1 MSRPMVILGLLAL
14 LILGGVLLYFLRP
27 ARVTEPS
34 PLPGRLQTTGEF
46 TIPEGYTFV
55 HLRVVGFCEDAD
67 LQMIEF
73 VLPTSSV
80 QFSDATNAKWSAI
93 TATPRGPCQVNII
106 LHLLDNAT
114 GQPRNLV
121 LEPTTQKVLDP

>member
-1 MSRPMVILGLLAL
+1 MIVGLLGL

-27 ARVTEPS
+27 ARVMEPS

-55 HLRVVGFCEDAD
+55 HLRVVGFCEDANH
-67 LQMIEF
+67 QMIES

-80 QFSDATNAKWSAI
+80 QFSDATTGKWSAI
-93 TATPRGPCQVNII
+93 TAVPHGPCQVNII

-114 GQPRNLV
+114 GQPRNLILEPTSQKV
-121 LEPTTQKVLDP
+121 LEP